1 MAATPTSNG
10 KGAVAETGAPFAPA
24 HMETES
30 SLADQKVSKDRILT
44 EARRVF
50 EIEARAVLDLKD
62 RINGDFAEAVE
73 IIGCCGGKVIV
84 TGMGK
89 SGQIGRKIAS
99 TLSSTGSPAVFVHP
113 AESSHGDMGVLTPND
128 VILALS
134 YRGETPEMN
143 HMINFALRKG
153 LKLVAMTG
161 HVESTLAQAADVV
174 LDVSVKQEACPL
186 GLAPT
191 ASTTASLAMGDAL
204 AMALIIRRGF
214 RAEDFAEFHPG
225 GSLGRRLLTRVK
237 DLMHTGEAM
246 PLVREQT
253 PMKEVIY
260 AMTSREVRGAA
271 GVLDVNGRLIGVVTD
286 GNLRRRLEKG
296 GNPLEERA
304 GDLMSRNPKTIDQD
318 EMAERALFM
327 MEQFSIQVLFAVD
340 QDTGKPVGILHLQD
354 LLKANIR

>member
-1 MAATPTSNG
+1 MA
-10 KGAVAETGAPFAPA
+10 E
-24 HMETES
+24 
-30 SLADQKVSKDRILT
+30 KVSKDRILT

-62 RINGDFAEAVE
+62 RLNGHFAEAVE
-73 IIGCCGGKVIV
+73 ILGNCSGKIIV

-89 SGQIGRKIAS
+89 SGQIGRKLAS
-99 TLSSTGSPAVFVHP
+99 TLSSTGSPSVFVHP
-113 AESSHGDMGVLTPND
+113 AESSHGDMGVLAPGD
-128 VILALS
+128 VVLALS

-143 HMINFALRKG
+143 HLINFALRKG
-153 LKLVAMTG
+153 LKIVSMTG
-161 HVESTLAQAADVV
+161 HPESSLAQSSDVV

-204 AMALIIRRGF
+204 AMALIISRGF

-237 DLMHTGEAM
+237 DLMHTGEAL
-246 PLVREQT
+246 PLVQETT

-260 AMTSREVRGAA
+260 KMTSKEVRGAA
-271 GVLDVNGRLIGVVTD
+271 GVLDANGKLIGVVTD

-296 GNPLEERA
+296 GNPLDDKA
-304 GDLMSRNPKTIDQD
+304 VDMMSRNPKTIDQN
-318 EMAERALFM
+318 EMAERALFV
-327 MEQFSIQVLFAVD
+327 MEQFAIQVLFVVD
-340 QDTGKPVGILHLQD
+340 QDTGQPVGIVHLQD

>member
-1 MAATPTSNG
+1 MAATLTPRKKMS
-10 KGAVAETGAPFAPA
+10 EP
-24 HMETES
+24 
-30 SLADQKVSKDRILT
+30 VSKDRILT

-62 RINGDFAEAVE
+62 RINGDFAKAVE
-73 IIGCCGGKVIV
+73 ILGGCKGKIIV

-89 SGQIGRKIAS
+89 SGQIGRKLAS
-99 TLSSTGSPAVFVHP
+99 TLSSTGSPSVFVHP
-113 AESSHGDMGVLTPND
+113 AESSHGDMGVLSPQD
-128 VILALS
+128 VVLALS

-143 HMINFALRKG
+143 HLINFALRKG
-153 LKLVAMTG
+153 LKIVSMTG
-161 HVESTLAQAADVV
+161 HPDSSLGQSSDVV

-204 AMALIIRRGF
+204 AMALIVSRGF

-237 DLMHTGEAM
+237 DLMHTGEAL
-246 PLVREQT
+246 PLVQETT

-260 AMTSREVRGAA
+260 KMTSKEVRGAA
-271 GVLDVNGRLIGVVTD
+271 GVLDANGKLMGVVTD

-296 GNPLEERA
+296 GNPLDDKA
-304 GDLMSRNPKTIDQD
+304 IDMMSRNPKTIDQN
-318 EMAERALFM
+318 EMAERALFV
-327 MEQFSIQVLFAVD
+327 MEQFAIQVLFAVD
-340 QDTGKPVGILHLQD
+340 QETGKPVGILHLQD